1 MASLSSVRDGL
12 KTTIENVSAL
22 RVHDTIPDIIN
33 PPGVV
38 ISPDRIEFAT
48 SMQRG
53 FDEYNFDLLVLVSR
67 ASSRSGQDE
76 LDSYITG
83 SGSNS
88 IRQVIFN
95 NATLGL
101 SETDAFVESMTGY
114 NASYEANGRAL
125 IGANLSVKVIT
136 KGTAWK

>member
-1 MASLSSVRDGL
+1 
-12 KTTIENVSAL
+12 
-22 RVHDTIPDIIN
+22 
-33 PPGVV
+33 
-38 ISPDRIEFAT
+38 
-48 SMQRG
+48 MQRG

-136 KGTAWK
+136 KGTA